1 MENYIVRI
9 YRRTNNNPES
19 VTGIVENPDS
29 GESIPF
35 HNNEEFVNIFFAP
48 EPVTSGDIR
57 PQVIEQRKFR
67 RFKVKNSTLV
77 FDDTTDVGEIV
88 DISLGGLSFF
98 CADMP
103 ADLKGAF
110 KVDILCEGV
119 EDYCAGRINC
129 KKLIAEYS
137 GVNNTR
143 QKNRFSVEFDE
154 AMRPDQK
161 MQLENIIKKYAVGE
175 V

>member
-9 YRRTNNNPES
+9 YRRANSNPES
-19 VTGIVENPDS
+19 VAGIVEKPDS
-29 GESIPF
+29 GENIPF
-35 HNNEEFVNIFFAP
+35 HNNEEFINIFFTP
-48 EPVTSGDIR
+48 EPVASGDHK
-57 PQVIEQRKFR
+57 PQIIEQRKYR

-98 CADMP
+98 CSDMP
-103 ADLKGAF
+103 DDLKGQF

-119 EDYCAGRINC
+119 EDFCAGRINC
-129 KKLIAEYS
+129 KKLIAGYT
-137 GVNNTR
+137 GVNGNR
-143 QKNRFSVEFDE
+143 AKKRFSVEFDD
-154 AMRPDQK
+154 AMEPDQK
-161 MQLENIIKKYAVGE
+161 IQLENIIKKYAVGE